1 MIEDPVAGLDILIKV
16 LVAVVLV
23 LLSILLY
30 RIDRVMASTLSS
42 TESLE
47 RAVDNIEHATETL
60 SDFTNLISK
69 LPFVG
74 RRRNKRDVEV
84 Q

>member
-47 RAVDNIEHATETL
+47 KAVDNIEHATETL
-60 SDFTNLISK
+60 SDFTDLVSK
-69 LPFVG
+69 IPFVG
-74 RRRNKRDVEV
+74 RKKTRRDVEV